1 VRATAGLAG
10 TDQHHCGAGNEM
22 SISAVHSLHDK
33 RNDQEELAYDNTRP
47 PVTAGHWLDDRDA
60 AKH

>member
-1 VRATAGLAG
+1 
-10 TDQHHCGAGNEM
+10 M